1 MTAEF
6 VVSVVRAAKDDSAM
20 TRVGVIHDAADDAR
34 AQSVDVVPIDG
45 FAAIN
50 VFRVRAGKSI
60 T

>member
-34 AQSVDVVPIDG
+34 AQSVDEKP
-45 FAAIN
+45 
-50 VFRVRAGKSI
+50 